1 MKKLV
6 LLICLVLLCSSTI
19 LFASGAKE
27 PSASAGSQQKVKITV
42 WSEFITP
49 ERTEYVE
56 RMAKLYEEQNPNVKV
71 DVTPLPDKADK
82 KILTAYEAGQG
93 PDVFLSSGPDVSTHI
108 NGDYIIP
115 LDKYFDTWAAKDKI
129 LTSALDT
136 VRDYDITGQKRLLYI
151 PNGISVTVIWV
162 RTDWLREA
170 GVPEIKTW
178 DNFFE
183 AAKLMTDK
191 KAKRYGLSIRGGN
204 GGAKFL
210 ERQMYAY
217 SGLLSLF
224 DENGKC
230 TLNDPKN
237 VEFVKR
243 YFELYNKQTAEGDLN
258 YGWTELSAAFD
269 SGAAGMIIHN
279 LGSASDHMKAFKGDT
294 SKFQALGMPLN
305 DNKTSV
311 NLMLQP
317 GGMTISKTCKNPDV
331 AWDFITFMTT
341 GEPVSEYARAWGV
354 IPVDRDVLANAQW
367 INETP
372 WFKAS
377 ADLLLNDSTLF
388 YNQYPWLPGRNAAY
402 SEIDTQ
408 SQYVMIGQMSAQ
420 EMCDNWA
427 EMVQANYDKFYKK

>member
-1 MKKLV
+1 MKKTV
-6 LLICLVLLCSSTI
+6 LIICMVLICSSTI
-19 LFASGAKE
+19 LFASGTKE
-27 PSASAGSQQKVKITV
+27 SSAATSAGQKVKITV
-42 WSEFITP
+42 WSEFVTP

-56 RMAKLYEEQNPNVKV
+56 RMAKLYEQKNPNVKV

-115 LDKYFDTWAAKDKI
+115 LDKYFDNWAAKDKI

-162 RTDWLREA
+162 RTDWLKEA
-170 GVPEIKTW
+170 GISEIKTW

-305 DNKTSV
+305 ANGTSV

-341 GEPVSEYARAWGV
+341 GEPVSEYAQAWGV

-388 YNQYPWLPGRNAAY
+388 YNQYPWLPGRNASY

-427 EMVQANYDKFYKK
+427 AMVQANYDKFFKK